1 MAHTKKTPDHLQ
13 PAQDQPRTMKA
24 TVSLSI
30 AFLLVTLIIY
40 FVYRVTFIH
49 LISPGTTQDDAI
61 LIYLYGMRL
70 DAALVAIELV
80 VVTILFLLTRY
91 FRLRAFASAL
101 VALTFIHVLLAFS
114 NLLFFTERDQH
125 LWEMFLA
132 NITSPEEILIA
143 ISPFLQLH
151 LLLISTSILAAI
163 VLFYFSHKATRHLPH
178 TKLDLWKPRQRFRRA
193 LLLILLLSLST
204 LDPLAHPV
212 KKHWPLGWIPYP
224 TTSQFYM
231 NFDGYQANQA
241 VVNPLHDF
249 VRFYLPATLTGMSS
263 EQVEHIGRDEALVLS
278 KELLGNNGLDKQY
291 PLLHKLEQN
300 PELGLKNVILIQVEG
315 LSQSII
321 GRKLEG
327 TEITPFLNRLSRK
340 GLYFENVVQSF
351 NATDGAVFST
361 TTGVHKAFFNQNW
374 KYFLPVE
381 VNGYYGSLPHLLG
394 SDQYSHFSM
403 HAFHNRREVFSSFM
417 RNQGY
422 QTVDYLDF
430 EARLGGEEVMP
441 EYSNALGVFDGI
453 FLRESAEILINV
465 DTPFT
470 AHLITAT
477 THSPWQIPADA
488 TKPFKSQRANTFHYL
503 DQGIEA
509 FIQMFREKSPSFE
522 ETLFVIVA
530 DHTSVLYGKSM
541 MERIRIP
548 LFFYS
553 PRLEAVKTD
562 WQPHPNHYGSQVDII
577 PTILQLIDGNH
588 NYSGMGNSLL
598 SDNRPDAGAI
608 SSNRYDS
615 LYLKDKYALR
625 YSPFASAGEE
635 IQLFSIRNDEI
646 IENDIS
652 QNHKDIV
659 ERLKREYF
667 SLYETSSRLANEKR
681 FIPVIR
687 TNTRVDASA
696 AVNHQANK

>member
-1 MAHTKKTPDHLQ
+1 MTTTPGHKQ
-13 PAQDQPRTMKA
+13 PDYFQPRAKMA
-24 TVSLSI
+24 TTILSI
-30 AFLLVTLIIY
+30 AFLLVTLAIY
-40 FVYRVTFIH
+40 FVYRVIFIQ
-49 LISPGTTQDDAI
+49 LISPGTTHDDAM

-70 DAALVAIELV
+70 DAALVAIELA

-91 FRLRAFASAL
+91 FRLRAFASII
-101 VALTFIHVLLAFS
+101 VALTFIHLLLAFS
-114 NLLFFTERDQH
+114 NLLFITERDQH

-151 LLLISTSILAAI
+151 LVLISTSILAAI
-163 VLFYFSHKATRHLPH
+163 VFSYFSHKATRHLPH
-178 TKLDLWKPRQRFRRA
+178 TKLDLWKPRPRFRHA

-212 KKHWPLGWIPYP
+212 KKHWSLGWIPYP

-263 EQVEHIGRDEALVLS
+263 DKVDRIDRIEALSLS
-278 KELLGNNGLDKQY
+278 KELLGNNSLNENY
-291 PLLHKLEQN
+291 PLLHKLEQK
-300 PELGLKNVILIQVEG
+300 PELGLKNVIIIQVEG

-321 GRKLEG
+321 GRQQEG
-327 TEITPFLNRLSRK
+327 LEITPFLNQLSKK
-340 GLYFENVVQSF
+340 GLYFDNVVQSF

-381 VNGYYGSLPHLLG
+381 VNGYFGSLPHLLG
-394 SDQYSHFSM
+394 SDSYGHFSM

-422 QTVDYLDF
+422 ESVDYLDF
-430 EARLGGEEVMP
+430 EKRLGGEEVMP
-441 EYSNALGVFDGI
+441 EYSNALGIFDGI
-453 FLRESAEILINV
+453 FLREAADILADIE
-465 DTPFT
+465 TPFT

-477 THSPWQIPADA
+477 THSPWQVPDDA
-488 TKPFKSQRANTFHYL
+488 ATPFKNKRTNSFHYL
-503 DQGIEA
+503 DQSIEA
-509 FIQMFREKSPSFE
+509 FIKAFREKSPSFE
-522 ETLFVIVA
+522 DTLFVIVA
-530 DHTSVLYGKSM
+530 DHTSVLYGKGM
-541 MERIRIP
+541 MERIRVP

-553 PRLEAVKTD
+553 PALEAMNTE
-562 WQPHPNHYGSQVDII
+562 WQQHPDHYESQVDII
-577 PTILQLIDGNH
+577 PTILQLIDGDH
-588 NYSGMGNSLL
+588 NYSGLGNSLL
-598 SDNRPDAGAI
+598 SQNKPNAGAI
-608 SSNRYDS
+608 SSNRYES
-615 LYLKDKYALR
+615 LYLKDNYVLR

-635 IQLFSIRNDEI
+635 TQLFAIRDDEI

-652 QNHKDIV
+652 NKYQDIV

-667 SLYETSSRLANEKR
+667 SLYETSSRLTSETSVSL
-681 FIPVIR
+681 I
-687 TNTRVDASA
+687 S
-696 AVNHQANK
+696 